1 MVFRVIMKIL
11 LTNDD
16 GYKSPGIKY
25 LHNSLSEYGDVILAA
40 PSKNMSACSSSLS
53 VHNKVEVRNPSK
65 NYYIIKGTPADC
77 VHIVS
82 KGILEKLPDI
92 VFSGINFGSNLG
104 DDVIYSGTVAGAIEG
119 RYCKYSPISVS
130 ITSRE
135 PKHLYDIDKKLNF
148 ILTHIFKQKY
158 KSKNIF
164 NINIPDVPFKM
175 IAGIKYTSLG
185 NRKTSLNPVIKK
197 VNQKIFAEIG
207 PVGDPIRSSQS
218 TDFNAIKSKFISI
231 TPLTINMCD
240 SGKIIN
246 RIFKPN

>member
-1 MVFRVIMKIL
+1 
-11 LTNDD
+11 
-16 GYKSPGIKY
+16 
-25 LHNSLSEYGDVILAA
+25 
-40 PSKNMSACSSSLS
+40 MSACSSSLS

-240 SGKIIN
+240 IGKIIN